1 MSARRT
7 SFYLDKRQGK
17 FLGVCAG
24 IADYFGVSALWVR
37 IGFIAT
43 LFLLFPPVF
52 FIYFLL
58 GWLADTKPAGLY
70 DEGPDEQRFWAKVRV
85 APQRTMR
92 DVRSSFRDADRRL
105 RDIETYVTSSNNR
118 LANEIDQL
126 R

>member
-1 MSARRT
+1 MSVRRT
-7 SFYLDKRQGK
+7 SFYLDKRRGK

-43 LFLLFPPVF
+43 LVLLFPPVF
-52 FIYFLL
+52 FVYFLL
-58 GWLADTKPAGLY
+58 GWLADPKPAGLY
-70 DEGPDEQRFWAKVRV
+70 DEGPDEQKFWAKVRV

-105 RDIETYVTSSNNR
+105 RDVEAYVTSSNSR
-118 LANEIDQL
+118 LANQIDQL